1 MRQFVAFVKKEF
13 HESMATFRLYILLA
27 IFLLLGIMGPL
38 MALLTPTILEH
49 LAGGDS
55 GIIITVPDPTAM
67 DAWAQFFSG
76 VVEMGM
82 PILAIIFC
90 GIMSNEFNRGTLVNL
105 LTKGLKRHTVV
116 LAKFISA
123 GILWAVSLLLA
134 AGICYVYTA
143 FYWDTEPMNHVLLTF
158 GAPWLFGLFMISLLT
173 FGGTL
178 FGNFYGSLFTCFGV
192 VLALML
198 VNIIPD
204 AARYNPTALTGTLS
218 LINGTGE
225 PSDFIRP
232 LIVCGAAIVALI
244 VGSIAV
250 FNRKT
255 V

>member
-1 MRQFVAFVKKEF
+1 MRQFLALTKKEF
-13 HESMATFRLYILLA
+13 RESAATFRLYILLA

-38 MALLTPTILEH
+38 MALLTPTLLES

-55 GIIITVPDPTAM
+55 GIIISMPEPTAT

-90 GIMSNEFNRGTLVNL
+90 GIMSNEFSRGTLINL
-105 LTKGLKRHTVV
+105 LTKGLKRPTVI
-116 LAKFISA
+116 LAKFFSA
-123 GILWAVSLLLA
+123 GSLWAIALLLA

-143 FYWDTEPMNHVLLTF
+143 FYWDTAPIPHPVLVF
-158 GAPWLFGLFMISLLT
+158 GAPWLFGLFMISLLL

-178 FGNFYGSLFTCFGV
+178 FGNFYGSLFTCLGV
-192 VLALML
+192 VLALMFA
-198 VNIIPD
+198 NFIPNVV
-204 AARYNPTALTGTLS
+204 RFNPTALTGTLS

-232 LIVCGAAIVALI
+232 LIICAAAIVALI
-244 VGSIAV
+244 AGAIAV

>member
-1 MRQFVAFVKKEF
+1 VKQFIAFTKKEF
-13 HESMATFRLYILLA
+13 HESAATFRLYILLA
-27 IFLLLGIMGPL
+27 IFLLFGIMGPL
-38 MALLTPTILEH
+38 MALLTPTILES

-55 GIIITVPDPTAM
+55 GIVITMPDPTAT

-90 GIMSNEFNRGTLVNL
+90 GIMSNEFSRGTLVNL
-105 LTKGLKRHTVV
+105 LTKGLKRHTII
-116 LAKFISA
+116 LSKFISA
-123 GILWAVSLLLA
+123 GILWAVSFLLA
-134 AGICYVYTA
+134 VGICYVYTA
-143 FYWDTEPMNHVLLTF
+143 FYWDTEPMNYVLLTF
-158 GAPWLFGLFMISLLT
+158 GAPWLFGLFMISLLM

-178 FGNFYGSLFTCFGV
+178 FGNFYGSLFTCLGA

-198 VNIIPD
+198 VNVIPNV
-204 AARYNPTALTGTLS
+204 ARYNPTSLTGTLS
-218 LINGTGE
+218 LINGTGD

-232 LIVCGAAIVALI
+232 LIICGVAIVALI